1 MSWPQPAVNT
11 KAILQ
16 NRKRPFPGDEF
27 PPREDISRFKRVRVV
42 YRQERIANTI
52 SRPPRSS
59 DDSPEGSK
67 LDPAK
72 YYDREE
78 PNARQTLKET
88 IEKLEPE
95 DLKSILATLRLAG
108 VLRIQRKFEATE
120 MLLRQ
125 ASDLQ
130 QNMCNPTST
139 LFSKILDARITVA
152 KQAGDSGNFLP
163 SIGRLSRS

>member
-1 MSWPQPAVNT
+1 
-11 KAILQ
+11 
-16 NRKRPFPGDEF
+16 
-27 PPREDISRFKRVRVV
+27 VV
-42 YRQERIANTI
+42 YRQEHIANTI